1 MARRVKTAERCL
13 LCLLDRAHVEE
24 DSPAAEELTQDRIAD
39 MIRDRREH
47 VSRAMKNL
55 HLKGLVR
62 TAKIRAGGRTRKVT
76 AYFLTD
82 DGARRA
88 REVRKHVEEMRVVVR
103 DFSGRESEMR
113 LYEVAALLPQRPRF
127 SDLSFSVEAGRLD
140 LASFLELQSRISRGK
155 VYDVRG
161 AISAPNFRGREE
173 VLSRLDEFLEDDQSR
188 AFLLLG
194 LPGIGKTAV
203 ASRWVMGFQGRVHI
217 LWRRILPD
225 TTANDLVRDIALL
238 LHAVGQPALLNCL
251 QRTGGSSSDESIGIL
266 RRDMAG
272 FQGLV
277 VLDDAHAAKKDVE
290 RLLQTLTQAGPRRSG
305 PKLLLI
311 SRKDLPFLRAE
322 GVVRGLIWEEKLDD
336 LPLDKAGEVLAVM
349 GVEEGRRAGI
359 LKKCGGHPLSL
370 ELAATGRLPLGAIR
384 LRSTDW
390 LGQDVLPQLHQKA
403 RDALAFA
410 SVFGEPIP
418 RSLLGAHSNEL
429 LRLCLVREVEDERL
443 DVHDLVKAAVVENL
457 PPEGLAELH
466 RKAGEI
472 LAESTGTRESI
483 SALRH
488 LLLGGARREAID
500 LAVERGEEIV
510 DEGLAESF
518 LPLLDQLI
526 RLRGSRRAESRL
538 WLAKGHALFAL
549 GRFAQ
554 AARAYGNS
562 QRGGDRQTVAEALL
576 GQGKAEL
583 ERGSRLALPLLL
595 KARRR
600 LEGLGAL
607 RLLAETYYWIG
618 GVYEDTGQLDRARD
632 AFEKGRA
639 IAFDV
644 GDRRWEGLCVYGI
657 GRVRSLQKDFVGA
670 VEEEKEALRLLE
682 REGRRLD
689 IAKVCTG
696 LGGNLYEL
704 KQYEEAE
711 RYLIKA
717 TSEARATGATVVMA
731 SCLYNL
737 SSVMSDLG
745 RQKEL
750 LPLLEEAL
758 ELNEAR
764 ENYAWASRCAA
775 ILAKETWTL
784 GLEDLGESHMRRSDA
799 LLRHV
804 AEPASR
810 AIVFEY
816 QALACSTAGKMERAR
831 QLLVT
836 ALDEAR
842 KAGFREMEENLA
854 AKLAKLS

>member
-1 MARRVKTAERCL
+1 VKTAERCL
-13 LCLLDRAHVEE
+13 LCLLDRVHVET

-39 MIRDRREH
+39 VIRDRREH

-55 HLKGLVR
+55 RLKGLVR
-62 TAKIRAGGRTRKVT
+62 TVKIRAGGRTRKVT

-88 REVRKHVEEMRVVVR
+88 REVRKHVEEMWVVVR
-103 DFSGRESEMR
+103 DFSGRESKMR

-155 VYDVRG
+155 VFDVRG
-161 AISAPNFRGREE
+161 AISVPNFRGREE
-173 VLSRLDEFLEDDQSR
+173 VLSRLDGFIEDDQSR

-203 ASRWVMGFQGRVHI
+203 ASRWIMGLQGRIHI
-217 LWRRILPD
+217 LWRRILPES
-225 TTANDLVRDIALL
+225 TANDLIRDFALL
-238 LHAVGQPALLNCL
+238 LHAVGQPALLNNL

-272 FQGLV
+272 FQGLI

-290 RLLQTLTQAGPRRSG
+290 RLLQTLTQAGPRGSG
-305 PKLLLI
+305 AKLLLI
-311 SRKDLPFLRAE
+311 SRKDPPFLRAE

-349 GVEEGRRAGI
+349 GVEEGRRANI
-359 LKKCGGHPLSL
+359 LRKCGGHPLSL
-370 ELAATGRLPLGAIR
+370 ELAATGRLPLESIH

-410 SVFGEPIP
+410 SVYGEPIP

-429 LRLCLVREVEDERL
+429 LRLCLVREMEDGRL
-443 DVHDLVKAAVVENL
+443 DVHDLVKTAVIENL
-457 PPEGLAELH
+457 PPERLAELH

-472 LAESTGTRESI
+472 LAESIGSRETI

-488 LLLGGARREAID
+488 MLAGGVKREAMS

-510 DEGLAESF
+510 DGGLAESF

-526 RLRGSRRAESRL
+526 RLRSNKQVESRL
-538 WLAKGHALFAL
+538 WLVKGHAMFAL

-562 QRGGDRQTVAEALL
+562 QKGGGRQTVAEALL

-583 ERGSRLALPLLL
+583 ERGSRLAQPLLL
-595 KARRR
+595 KVRRR

-618 GVYEDTGQLDRARD
+618 GTYEDTRQLDKARD
-632 AFEKGRA
+632 CFEKGRA

-657 GRVRSLQKDFVGA
+657 GRVRSMQKDFIGA

-689 IAKVCTG
+689 IAKVCAG

-717 TSEARATGATVVMA
+717 TSEARATGAGVVLTA
-731 SCLYNL
+731 CLYNL

-745 RQKEL
+745 RQREL

-758 ELNEAR
+758 ELNEGR
-764 ENYAWASRCAA
+764 ENYAGASRCAA

-784 GLEDLGESHMRRSDA
+784 GLEDLGESHMRRSDS

-804 AEPASR
+804 TEPASR

-831 QLLVT
+831 QLLVI

-842 KAGFREMEENLA
+842 KASFKEMEADLA

>member
-1 MARRVKTAERCL
+1 MKTAERCL
-13 LCLLDRAHVEE
+13 LCLLDRVHVEI

-39 MIRDRREH
+39 VIRDRREH

-55 HLKGLVR
+55 RLKGLVR
-62 TAKIRAGGRTRKVT
+62 TVKIRAGGRTRKVT

-88 REVRKHVEEMRVVVR
+88 REVRKHVEEMWVVVR
-103 DFSGRESEMR
+103 DFSGRESKMR

-155 VYDVRG
+155 VFDVRG
-161 AISAPNFRGREE
+161 AISVPNFRGREE
-173 VLSRLDEFLEDDQSR
+173 VLSRLDGFLEDDQSR

-203 ASRWVMGFQGRVHI
+203 ASRWIMGLQGRIHI
-217 LWRRILPD
+217 LWRRILPES
-225 TTANDLVRDIALL
+225 TANDLIRDFALL
-238 LHAVGQPALLNCL
+238 LHAVGQPALLNNL

-266 RRDMAG
+266 RRDLAG
-272 FQGLV
+272 FQGLI

-290 RLLQTLTQAGPRRSG
+290 RLLQTLTQAGPRRTG
-305 PKLLLI
+305 AKLLLI
-311 SRKDLPFLRAE
+311 SRKDLPFLKAE
-322 GVVRGLIWEEKLDD
+322 GVVRGLFWEKKLDD
-336 LPLDKAGEVLAVM
+336 LPLEKAEEVLAGM
-349 GVEEGRRAGI
+349 GVEEARRAEI
-359 LKKCGGHPLSL
+359 LEKCGGHPLSL
-370 ELAATGRLPLGAIR
+370 ELAATGRLPLEAIR

-390 LGQDVLPQLHQKA
+390 LGQDVLPQLQQKA
-403 RDALAFA
+403 MDALAFA
-410 SVFGEPIP
+410 SVYGEPIP

-429 LRLCLVREVEDERL
+429 LRLCLVREVEDGRL
-443 DVHDLVKAAVVENL
+443 DVHDLVKTAVIESL
-457 PPEGLAELH
+457 PPERLAELH

-472 LAESTGTRESI
+472 LAESIGPRESI

-488 LLLGGARREAID
+488 MLAGRAKREAMS

-510 DEGLAESF
+510 DGGLAESF

-526 RLRGSRRAESRL
+526 RLRGNRHVESRL
-538 WLAKGHALFAL
+538 WLVKGHAMFAM

-554 AARAYGNS
+554 AARAYGNA
-562 QRGGDRQTVAEALL
+562 QEGGDRQTLAEALL

-583 ERGSRLALPLLL
+583 ERSSRLAPPLLL

-600 LEGLGAL
+600 LEALGAL
-607 RLLAETYYWIG
+607 RLLAETHYWIG
-618 GVYEDTGQLDRARD
+618 GIYEDSGQLDKARD

-644 GDRRWEGLCVYGI
+644 GDRRWEGLCAYGI
-657 GRVRSLQKDFVGA
+657 GRVLSRQKDFAGA

-689 IAKVCTG
+689 IAKVCAG

-711 RYLIKA
+711 RYLTKA
-717 TSEARATGATVVMA
+717 TSEARATGAGTIIA
-731 SCLYNL
+731 GCLYNL

-745 RQKEL
+745 KQREL
-750 LPLLEEAL
+750 LPLLEESL
-758 ELNEAR
+758 ELHEEH

-784 GLEDLGESHMRRSDA
+784 GLEDLGESHMRRSEA

-810 AIVFEY
+810 AMVFEY
-816 QALACSTAGKMERAR
+816 QALACSTAGKVERAR
-831 QLLVT
+831 QLLLT
-836 ALDEAR
+836 ALEEAM
-842 KAGFREMEENLA
+842 KAGFKEMEDDLA